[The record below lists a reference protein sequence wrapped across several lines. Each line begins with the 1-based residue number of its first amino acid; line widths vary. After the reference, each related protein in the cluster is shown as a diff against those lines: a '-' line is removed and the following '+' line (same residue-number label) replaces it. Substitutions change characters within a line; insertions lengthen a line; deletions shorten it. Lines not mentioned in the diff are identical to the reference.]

1 MVMFTL
7 KLSYLCKPHFKS
19 FYNTSETC
27 NTWQVIT
34 GLVSG
39 KLLLVFP
46 PSLVHYETT
55 AKLLTGHT
63 DVLQIPFLDIN
74 EHSPQYNNGGSYTD
88 TVSEDTAVGALVTSV
103 TAIDNDLGS
112 EYGEV
117 TYNITSGND
126 DDMFYIKP
134 TNGSVYL
141 KRALD
146 RETMASYTLSIMA
159 TDLDP
164 VSPKSSTA
172 TLLLTVQDVNDNAP
186 DCDPSIHSATLLE
199 SVAIGTTVV
208 QVACSDRDVAPN
220 AITSYSITSGE

>member
-7 KLSYLCKPHFKS
+7 KLSYLCKPHLKS

-27 NTWQVIT
+27 NTWQIIT

-39 KLLLVFP
+39 KLLLVFS
-46 PSLVHYETT
+46 PSLVHYYSKTPDWSHWRFT
-55 AKLLTGHT
+55 NSL
-63 DVLQIPFLDIN
+63 LDIN

-208 QVACSDRDVAPN
+208 QVTCSDRDVAPN

>member
-1 MVMFTL
+1 MTDYHRSCQWKITASIFPKSCPLWNYSKTPDWSHWRFT
-7 KLSYLCKPHFKS
+7 
-19 FYNTSETC
+19 N
-27 NTWQVIT
+27 
-34 GLVSG
+34 
-39 KLLLVFP
+39 
-46 PSLVHYETT
+46 SL
-55 AKLLTGHT
+55 
-63 DVLQIPFLDIN
+63 LDIN

-88 TVSEDTAVGALVTSV
+88 TVSEDTAVGELVTSV

-208 QVACSDRDVAPN
+208 QVTCSDRDVAPN